1 MPFVPCIM
9 YPMGLNPPNILL
21 RLKWPFRASGFTPI
35 QTPQVWRK
43 ENRDVG
49 GGNSSTSSPSFRRIC
64 RRHLYISNQSC
75 FKSKIFV
82 WGQEGG
88 SFFLHFNKKD
98 PGLFLFVVWK
108 KKTNFILENSSENLE
123 RFLRDT
129 TWSRPKCFFG
139 DEAPNRNKDLESVS
153 FSMGIR
159 ESQGP
164 FEPSPENFPQ
174 ISCWMSW
181 YNSEMEWQTSL
192 ADVSSGWVDHMSP
205 DFIIFCDRKTANG
218 IRDVQNNVDVRPYK
232 SLAILE
238 RNCLSTFQT
247 SC

>member
-1 MPFVPCIM
+1 M

-43 ENRDVG
+43 ENPRDVG
-49 GGNSSTSSPSFRRIC
+49 GETRAPARHPGRIFDVIYTYLIKAVLSL
-64 RRHLYISNQSC
+64 R
-75 FKSKIFV
+75 
-82 WGQEGG
+82 

-108 KKTNFILENSSENLE
+108 KNPTSFWRILRIISKDSCEIP
-123 RFLRDT
+123 RD
-129 TWSRPKCFFG
+129 PDQNAFFG

-205 DFIIFCDRKTANG
+205 DFIIFCDRKTASG

-232 SLAILE
+232 SLAILQ